1 MNLRFLLLLCLL
13 GLGPSN
19 AATDPQTVLKAVVD
33 NQRGGS
39 LRATLILSIT
49 RPERQ
54 TQLVL
59 EVASDG
65 NERAITWVKAPPRE
79 AGQAFLRVGD
89 NIQLYN
95 PTLKRVLRLP
105 PSGRSDSF
113 LGSDLS
119 YSDLAGRDLEQD
131 FTPKVEAESESEI
144 TLELLPRPQAP
155 TPYGKLVLRASK
167 PGFAPREVIYY
178 DQRGQAVRKIT
189 FAQWVQAG
197 GRSFPTQVTVE
208 DLLRPGHRTQVVYS
222 NYRFG
227 VPIPE
232 GCFTVRALE
241 AGC

>member
-1 MNLRFLLLLCLL
+1 MNPRILLL
-13 GLGPSN
+13 GLLCVSLSS
-19 AATDPQTVLKAVVD
+19 AATDPQAVLRAIVD

-39 LRATLILSIT
+39 VRATLTLSVI

-54 TQLVL
+54 TQYVL
-59 EVASDG
+59 EVISDG
-65 NERAITWVKAPPRE
+65 NERAISWVKAPPKD
-79 AGQAFLRVGD
+79 AGQAFLRVGES
-89 NIQLYN
+89 IQLYN

-131 FTPKVEAESESEI
+131 YTPRVVAEDDGRIALELTPK
-144 TLELLPRPQAP
+144 PQAP
-155 TPYGKLVLRASK
+155 TPYGKIVLQASK
-167 PGFAPREVIYY
+167 PGLVPQEVIYY

-189 FAQWVQAG
+189 FSRFAQVN
-197 GRSFPTQVTVE
+197 GRSFPTQTTVE
-208 DLLRPGHRTQVVYS
+208 DLLRPGYRTSVVYS

-227 VPIPE
+227 IPIPE
-232 GCFTVRALE
+232 NCFTVRSLE

>member
-1 MNLRFLLLLCLL
+1 MNLRTLLLLSLL
-13 GLGPSN
+13 GLGSSS
-19 AATDPQTVLKAVVD
+19 AATDPQAVLKAVVD

-39 LRATLILSIT
+39 LRATLTLSIH

-59 EVASDG
+59 EVVSDS
-65 NERAITWVKAPPRE
+65 NERAISWVKAPPRE

-113 LGSDLS
+113 LGSNLS

-131 FTPKVEAESESEI
+131 FTPQVEAESQTDI
-144 TLELLPRPQAP
+144 TLTLIPKPQAP
-155 TPYGKLVLRASK
+155 TPYGKLVLRANK
-167 PGFAPREVIYY
+167 PGFTPREVLYY
-178 DQRGQAVRKIT
+178 DQRGQAVRKIS
-189 FAQWVQAG
+189 FAQFAQAG
-197 GRSFPTQVTVE
+197 GHSFPTQVVVE
-208 DLLRPGHRTQVVYS
+208 DLLRPGYRTQVVYS

-227 VPIPE
+227 VAIPE
-232 GCFTVRALE
+232 SCFTVRALE

>member
-1 MNLRFLLLLCLL
+1 MNLRFLLLLSLL
-13 GLGPSN
+13 GLGSGQS
-19 AATDPQTVLKAVVD
+19 ATDPQAVLKAIVD

-39 LRATLILSIT
+39 VRATLTLSIA
-49 RPERQ
+49 RPDRQ

-59 EVASDG
+59 EVVSDG
-65 NERAITWVKAPPRE
+65 NERAITWVKAPPKE

-95 PTLKRVLRLP
+95 PNLKRVLRLP

-131 FTPKVEAESESEI
+131 FTPRVQSESETEI

-155 TPYGKLVLRASK
+155 TPYGKLVVQAGK
-167 PGFAPREVIYY
+167 PGFTPREVVYY

-189 FAQWVQAG
+189 FAQLAQVG
-197 GRSFPTQVTVE
+197 GRSFPTLVTVE
-208 DLLRPGHRTQVVYS
+208 DLLRPGYHTRVVYS

-227 VPIPE
+227 LAIPE
-232 GCFTVRALE
+232 SCFTVRALE